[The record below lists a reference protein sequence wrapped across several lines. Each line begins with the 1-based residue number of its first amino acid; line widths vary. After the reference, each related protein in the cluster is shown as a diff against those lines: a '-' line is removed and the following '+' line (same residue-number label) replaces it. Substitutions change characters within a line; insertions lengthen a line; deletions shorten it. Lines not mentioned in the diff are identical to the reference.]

1 VYLGWSWPSQS
12 VASVLLGWLWVLVF
26 VIAWRTRDR
35 LHLDPTRDLLKS
47 ATGG

>member
-1 VYLGWSWPSQS
+1 VGWSWPSES

-35 LHLDPTRDLLKS
+35 LGADRSDILVNS
-47 ATGG
+47 ASGG